1 MELGGLSLSS
11 ILQAQDAGP
20 ELGKY
25 VQNKSVVFL
34 FLNGGPSHIETFDP
48 KMTAPSE
55 IRAIFG
61 ETKTKLPGIT
71 FGSHFQK
78 LGAMADRLSIVR
90 SYGSGNGGHTYQE
103 VASGNNATQATMSSL
118 YSRIVGTNHPIS
130 GMPMNVLVLPE
141 AFNPDLKLGS
151 NFETSALPTLT
162 SPGNLGETYRAFNPQ
177 GGGQLTQDMELK
189 LSQERFEDRR
199 SLLTSIDNMKR
210 SADAGGLEGT
220 DRYQQQAFDIIT
232 GGVADAFDL
241 SQEDPKTVAKYDTSH
256 LVNQKEV
263 NSWFDMRRSSNLLGK
278 QMLLARRMC
287 EAGCG
292 FVTVSDCGW
301 DHHSNNNSPKGLGG
315 FGLLAPQV
323 DHAVSTFIEDCHQ
336 RGLTDKILLVV
347 TGEMGRNP
355 RINSGG
361 GRDHYGDMTPLLF
374 SGGGLPMG
382 RVIGSS
388 DSQATKATTTAY
400 RPQHMMSTI
409 MNTLFDVGALR
420 LRRGI
425 PAGVLKAITESEP
438 IQELVG

>member
-1 MELGGLSLSS
+1 M
-11 ILQAQDAGP
+11 QAQDAGP